1 MIDPSANK
9 NSLRFPRVDNGCL
22 WSCAISNIA
31 NINYHTY
38 RYDRLSRLFGSIER
52 CTKSQEGDRR
62 KERFTPSSCQNEE
75 ILSTR
80 HYFPKA
86 DALLSISSFVES
98 FRRSYVRACT
108 LFRSPLEADVIFHF
122 TKWITRL
129 GAEAFP
135 VDTHGCIP
143 DIEINEHI
151 ELACSQGENYF
162 KSSQSSFLPV
172 ETIRKFEKKWYPIR
186 DWFVILIIERRYLEI
201 SWSIKKKKTK
211 LRFYYRPTLV
221 RNELPFRPIVGNR

>member
-1 MIDPSANK
+1 MNKTLPALSSVIVFSPSELANNKSVTNSKGATRRKTIDRLSEESARNSNNRRMIDPSANK
-9 NSLRFPRVDNGCL
+9 NSLASITDGYDHVGFP
-22 WSCAISNIA
+22 IA

-122 TKWITRL
+122 TK
-129 GAEAFP
+129 
-135 VDTHGCIP
+135 
-143 DIEINEHI
+143 
-151 ELACSQGENYF
+151 
-162 KSSQSSFLPV
+162 
-172 ETIRKFEKKWYPIR
+172 
-186 DWFVILIIERRYLEI
+186 
-201 SWSIKKKKTK
+201 
-211 LRFYYRPTLV
+211 
-221 RNELPFRPIVGNR
+221 

>member
-9 NSLRFPRVDNGCL
+9 NSLRFLASITDGYDHVGFP
-22 WSCAISNIA
+22 IA

-38 RYDRLSRLFGSIER
+38 RYDRLSRLFGSTER
-52 CTKSQEGDRR
+52 CTKSRKSQEGDRR

-151 ELACSQGENYF
+151 ELACSQGGNYF

-201 SWSIKKKKTK
+201 SWSIKKKNYVFITDRCSFETNF
-211 LRFYYRPTLV
+211 RFV
-221 RNELPFRPIVGNR
+221 Q